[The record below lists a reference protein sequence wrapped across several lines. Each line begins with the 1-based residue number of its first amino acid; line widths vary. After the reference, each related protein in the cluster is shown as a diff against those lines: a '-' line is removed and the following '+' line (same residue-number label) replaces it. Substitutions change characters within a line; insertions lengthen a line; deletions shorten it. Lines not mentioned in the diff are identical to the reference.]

1 MIALNGIRVLD
12 LSKVLAGPLCGQYL
26 GSLAQKS
33 SRLNRLAAAT
43 THGHGCRRTEASQ
56 RPSWRSTTTS
66 AACAVDLKTAEGRQI
81 VQTLAA
87 KSDVVLQGFGSG
99 AAARLG
105 VDYKTLSGMNPSLI
119 CARFPDTEERGH

>member
-1 MIALNGIRVLD
+1 MAA
-12 LSKVLAGPLCGQYL
+12 AGPRPVSDLPGGQPQQ
-26 GSLAQKS
+26 AQ
-33 SRLNRLAAAT
+33 
-43 THGHGCRRTEASQ
+43 
-56 RPSWRSTTTS
+56 P
-66 AACAVDLKTAEGRQI
+66 AVDLKTAEGRQI